1 MKSILKVI
9 LLSVCMLSSISIAQ
23 ADDSLQ
29 ILTDVGQQRIFLKA
43 EKLLA
48 KSNSQQYQSLYN
60 QLYYYPLQPYLDQ
73 RRLMENMQLSSAG
86 EIATFLEKHQH
97 SPLDWPLR
105 KAWLTYLSKRNKG
118 ALFLKFYQSSHNT
131 SSNKVVVSG

>member
-9 LLSVCMLSSISIAQ
+9 LLSVCTLSSISIVQ
-23 ADDSLQ
+23 ANDSLQ
-29 ILTDVGQQRIFLKA
+29 ILTDVGQQKIFLKA
-43 EKLLA
+43 EKLLT

-86 EIATFLEKHQH
+86 EI
-97 SPLDWPLR
+97 
-105 KAWLTYLSKRNKG
+105 LS
-118 ALFLKFYQSSHNT
+118 LIHI
-131 SSNKVVVSG
+131 